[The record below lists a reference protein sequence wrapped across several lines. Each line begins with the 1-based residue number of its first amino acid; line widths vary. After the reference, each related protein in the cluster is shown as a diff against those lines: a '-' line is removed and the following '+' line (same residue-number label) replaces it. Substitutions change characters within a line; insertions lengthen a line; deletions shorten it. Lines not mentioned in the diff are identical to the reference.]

1 MEKFDN
7 QLIPHENEITEKVE
21 EEYVR
26 VGTTLFRILNQPMM
40 NGSFRK
46 MRVEWKMSV
55 FGKTTARMMWQVFL
69 NMTVSARCQAI
80 RITGT
85 T

>member
-1 MEKFDN
+1 MEKIDN
-7 QLIPHENEITEKVE
+7 VPVAPTNEEVENIG

-26 VGTTLFRILNQPMM
+26 IGTTLFRIINQPMM

-55 FGKTTARMMWQVFL
+55 FRL
-69 NMTVSARCQAI
+69 DH
-80 RITGT
+80 GT
-85 T
+85 HSEI

>member
-1 MEKFDN
+1 MENYEDKS
-7 QLIPHENEITEKVE
+7 IPHEYGNIENIE

-55 FGKTTARMMWQVFL
+55 FRDRKSV
-69 NMTVSARCQAI
+69 V
-80 RITGT
+80 
-85 T
+85 